1 MADISDVEMAMVS
14 EAAGFLSLGK
24 HYLAG
29 SAVMS
34 PTAEQ
39 RCRVYRGWPVSAAL
53 DRDMVDGITSVTVF
67 PVAGATRRT
76 TKYLPQWHEGPTVT
90 PTLTATVSGATV
102 TLGGRPDVGQ
112 VVGVRIGPF
121 INPAAYAYRLG
132 RGETLPSVAASLA
145 ALIPGATAARNVI
158 TLPVSTGVVARV
170 GADQPAW
177 QETRRQAQNVWV
189 ITWAP
194 NPAARDAVASIVD
207 AGFANMTDAFGNLT
221 YFMPLPD
228 GSSADLR
235 YFSSHTI
242 DQTQK
247 ANLWRRD
254 LRYVVE
260 YPTTLLEQQPTLL
273 FPTTTFDAS
282 VTIEIAT

>member
-1 MADISDVEMAMVS
+1 MADISDVETVMVS
-14 EAAGFLSLGK
+14 MAAGFLGLGT

-34 PTAEQ
+34 PASEQ

-76 TKYLPQWHEGPTVT
+76 TKYLPQWHDGPVVT
-90 PTLTATVSGATV
+90 PRLTATVSGATV
-102 TLGGRPDVGQ
+102 TLDGRPDVGQ
-112 VVGVRIGPF
+112 VVGIRIGPF
-121 INPAAYAYRLG
+121 TNAAAYAYRLG
-132 RGETLPSVAASLA
+132 KGESLASVATALA
-145 ALIPGATAARNVI
+145 ALVPGAAASRNVV
-158 TLPVSTGVVARV
+158 TLPVSHGAVARV
-170 GADQPAW
+170 GIDQPSW
-177 QETRRQAQNVWV
+177 QETRRQSQHIWV
-189 ITWAP
+189 MCWAP
-194 NPAARDAVASIVD
+194 SPAARDAVASVVD
-207 AGFANMTDAFGNLT
+207 AGFANMTNASGDLT
-221 YFMPLPD
+221 YFIPLPD

-235 YFSSHTI
+235 YFTNHTI

-260 YPTTLLEQQPTLL
+260 YPTTLVQLQPTLL
-273 FPTTTFDAS
+273 FPTTSFDAS

>member
-1 MADISDVEMAMVS
+1 MADISDVETAMVKMM
-14 EAAGFLSLGK
+14 AGFLALGS

-34 PTAEQ
+34 PVAEQ

-76 TKYLPQWHEGPTVT
+76 TKYLPQWHDGPTVT
-90 PTLTATVSGATV
+90 PTLTATVSGASV
-102 TLGGRPDVGQ
+102 ILDGHPGVGQ
-112 VVGVRIGPF
+112 VIGVRIGPF
-121 INPAAYAYRLG
+121 QDAAAYAYRLG
-132 RGETLPSVAASLA
+132 STETLATVATALA
-145 ALIPGATAARNVI
+145 ALIPGASATRNII
-158 TLPVSTGVVARV
+158 TIPTNYGVVARV
-170 GADQPAW
+170 GADQPVW

-189 ITWAP
+189 IIWSP
-194 NPAARDAVASIVD
+194 NPSARDKVAGTVD
-207 AGFANMTDAFGNLT
+207 AGFADMTDAYGNLT

-235 YFSSHTI
+235 YFSTHTI

-254 LRYVVE
+254 LRYVAE
-260 YPTTLLEQQPTLL
+260 YPTTMLQMQPTLL
-273 FPTTTFDAS
+273 FPTTSFDAS